1 MKIDSE
7 LKKKDDKSFFF
18 TDKINQTF
26 KMTMSELKTKTT
38 LVRIKNE
45 GCPSSFHSSPHL
57 TRVVLVQILVRKS
70 A

>member
-26 KMTMSELKTKTT
+26 KMTMSE
-38 LVRIKNE
+38 
-45 GCPSSFHSSPHL
+45 
-57 TRVVLVQILVRKS
+57 
-70 A
+70 